1 MYIQNILMLT
11 NTADA
16 PMMNAS
22 MSVKDVMVIAMPLF
36 FNINAIRS
44 SIVDEDIG
52 GASAIP
58 DKRINMSSIPMPKKY
73 THIYIYIYC

>member
-1 MYIQNILMLT
+1 MLT

-52 GASAIP
+52 GALAIP

-73 THIYIYIYC
+73 THTYIYI

>member
-44 SIVDEDIG
+44 SIVAEDIG

-73 THIYIYIYC
+73 THIYI

>member
-1 MYIQNILMLT
+1 MLT

-44 SIVDEDIG
+44 SIVAEDIG

-73 THIYIYIYC
+73 TYIYIYSVKLQ